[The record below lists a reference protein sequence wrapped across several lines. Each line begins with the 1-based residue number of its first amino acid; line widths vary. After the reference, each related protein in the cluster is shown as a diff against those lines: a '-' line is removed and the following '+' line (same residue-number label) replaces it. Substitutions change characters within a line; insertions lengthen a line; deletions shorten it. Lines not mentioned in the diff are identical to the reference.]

1 MGGASL
7 RIKSSDGMY
16 GIDDHLAI
24 DRPSDIQT
32 IRSIDFHDAFSK
44 TNNWVSLHSDIII
57 GVNPGSGLGD
67 TNPQIVGWGFGT
79 FGCSCPW
86 GRGGIVNRNMR

>member
-32 IRSIDFHDAFSK
+32 IRSIDFHNAFSK

-57 GVNPGSGLGD
+57 GVNYGVWETQTPRLLDGVLALLG
-67 TNPQIVGWGFGT
+67 V
-79 FGCSCPW
+79 
-86 GRGGIVNRNMR
+86 RGHGVVEESLTEI